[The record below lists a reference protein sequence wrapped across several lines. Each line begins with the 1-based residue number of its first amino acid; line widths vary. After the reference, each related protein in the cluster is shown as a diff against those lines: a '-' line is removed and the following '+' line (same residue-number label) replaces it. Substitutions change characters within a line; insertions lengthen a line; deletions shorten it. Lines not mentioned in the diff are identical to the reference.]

1 MQCRDGSLDPSA
13 PAMVRTRCAVIHT
26 RKAAR
31 AVTQL
36 FDMALL
42 PSGVRAT
49 QFTLLVA
56 AHEAGGMQMSEL
68 AEQLLMDRTTLTREL
83 KLLEKEGLVAIAVGQ
98 DRRARTVSLTT
109 EGNAAL
115 ARALP
120 LWDKAQRHIEERLG
134 TERWQGIL
142 GCLNDIA
149 LAAR

>member
-1 MQCRDGSLDPSA
+1 MQSHDGSLDPA
-13 PAMVRTRCAVIHT
+13 TPAMVRARCAVIHT

-56 AHEAGGMQMSEL
+56 AHEAGELQMTEL
-68 AEQLLMDRTTLTREL
+68 ADKLLMNRTTLTREL
-83 KLLEKEGLVAIAVGQ
+83 KLLEKEGLVQIAVGQ
-98 DRRARTVSLTT
+98 DRRARTVALTPQ
-109 EGNAAL
+109 GNAVL
-115 ARALP
+115 DRALP
-120 LWDKAQRHIEERLG
+120 LWSQAQSRVEERLG
-134 TERWQGIL
+134 TKHWQGIL

-149 LAAR
+149 DAAR